1 MPDPILLYRKGHPEI
16 ITSSIIKPAS
26 SQGLRSHGAAKQL
39 PAGPAPCRNTA
50 KRPPGHAPVARPL
63 PPREVHATRTASPGL
78 PRPAGDHLAG
88 RQGGGCPAGSAGEE
102 EEGGQGGGSAQPCR
116 CCRGGFTGLKYSV
129 ATSRASPTHL
139 RDRTAVAQPKAK
151 QLYLQFVLTGTE
163 CGFSVCN
170 IHQKPKALQICLA
183 GRVPFSR
190 R

>member
-1 MPDPILLYRKGHPEI
+1 MGPGPCQNLAKPRAEPPDPLWWHNPLLLQEVCAAGSVSPM
-16 ITSSIIKPAS
+16 SAS
-26 SQGLRSHGAAKQL
+26 
-39 PAGPAPCRNTA
+39 CW
-50 KRPPGHAPVARPL
+50 
-63 PPREVHATRTASPGL
+63 
-78 PRPAGDHLAG
+78 AG
-88 RQGGGCPAGSAGEE
+88 RVLRAASARNREPGWE
-102 EEGGQGGGSAQPCR
+102 QSSALQMLLRRFPSI
-116 CCRGGFTGLKYSV
+116 KYSM
-129 ATSRASPTHL
+129 ATSWASPTHL

>member
-1 MPDPILLYRKGHPEI
+1 MLSFADAAVKVFWKELGGH
-16 ITSSIIKPAS
+16 KP
-26 SQGLRSHGAAKQL
+26 G
-39 PAGPAPCRNTA
+39 
-50 KRPPGHAPVARPL
+50 
-63 PPREVHATRTASPGL
+63 
-78 PRPAGDHLAG
+78 
-88 RQGGGCPAGSAGEE
+88 
-102 EEGGQGGGSAQPCR
+102 
-116 CCRGGFTGLKYSV
+116 
-129 ATSRASPTHL
+129 SPTHL

>member
-1 MPDPILLYRKGHPEI
+1 MLLRRFP
-16 ITSSIIKPAS
+16 SI
-26 SQGLRSHGAAKQL
+26 
-39 PAGPAPCRNTA
+39 
-50 KRPPGHAPVARPL
+50 
-63 PPREVHATRTASPGL
+63 
-78 PRPAGDHLAG
+78 
-88 RQGGGCPAGSAGEE
+88 
-102 EEGGQGGGSAQPCR
+102 
-116 CCRGGFTGLKYSV
+116 KYSM
-129 ATSRASPTHL
+129 ATSWASPTHL

>member
-1 MPDPILLYRKGHPEI
+1 MSRG
-16 ITSSIIKPAS
+16 
-26 SQGLRSHGAAKQL
+26 QCWRGRGAGA
-39 PAGPAPCRNTA
+39 
-50 KRPPGHAPVARPL
+50 
-63 PPREVHATRTASPGL
+63 
-78 PRPAGDHLAG
+78 
-88 RQGGGCPAGSAGEE
+88 
-102 EEGGQGGGSAQPCR
+102 GGSVSALRMLPCWFPGITR
-116 CCRGGFTGLKYSV
+116 W